1 MRSLSFAS
9 ADRSMGQ
16 ATRLTA
22 GYGYSSTHVVKE
34 LSVVTADPLTLS
46 LLCVLR
52 WAIVNTFTAERASIC
67 R

>member
-22 GYGYSSTHVVKE
+22 GYGYSSTHGFKE
-34 LSVVTADPLTLS
+34 PSVVTADPLTLS
-46 LLCVLR
+46 LRFAAMGVTVP
-52 WAIVNTFTAERASIC
+52 ISV
-67 R
+67 